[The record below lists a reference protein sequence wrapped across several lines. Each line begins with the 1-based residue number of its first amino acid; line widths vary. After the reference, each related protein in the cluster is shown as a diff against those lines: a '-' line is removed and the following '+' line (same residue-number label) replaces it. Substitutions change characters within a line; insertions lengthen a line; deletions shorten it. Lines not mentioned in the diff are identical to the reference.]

1 MGSVAEAVPP
11 FAGGLTFEVLGLPVP
26 QGSKQAFVVG
36 KRAVVTE
43 RAQATLKPWRS
54 AIAAA
59 AAELVEEPLAGPLS
73 IRLAFTL
80 PRPKSHYRTGA
91 RAGELRETAPRWV
104 ETRPDVDKLTRAVL
118 DALTGVAYRDD
129 GQIAWVEAS
138 KMFGARPGVA
148 VAIVHLEAHP

>member
-1 MGSVAEAVPP
+1 MGSAAIAPAP
-11 FAGGLTFEVLGLPVP
+11 FAGGLTFEVRGLPVP

-43 RAQATLKPWRS
+43 RGQATLKPWRS
-54 AIAAA
+54 QIAAA

-73 IRLAFTL
+73 IALTFAL

-91 RAGELRETAPRWV
+91 RAGELRETAPAWV
-104 ETRPDVDKLTRAVL
+104 ETRPDIDKLTRAVL

-129 GQIAWVEAS
+129 GQVAELKAH

-148 VAIVHLEAHP
+148 VSIVHLEARP

>member
-1 MGSVAEAVPP
+1 MGSVAALPTP
-11 FAGGLTFEVLGLPVP
+11 FAGGLTLEVFGLPVP

-43 RAQATLKPWRS
+43 RGQATLKPWRS
-54 AIAAA
+54 SIAAA

-91 RAGELRETAPRWV
+91 RAGELRDTAPKWV
-104 ETRPDVDKLTRAVL
+104 ETRPDIDKLARAVL

-129 GQIAWVEAS
+129 GQISELAAN
-138 KMFGARPGVA
+138 KAFGARPGVA
-148 VAIVHLEAHP
+148 IAIVRLEVRP

>member
-1 MGSVAEAVPP
+1 MSAATPVAP
-11 FAGGLTFEVLGLPVP
+11 FAGGLTFEVFGLPVP

-43 RAQATLKPWRS
+43 RGQATLKPWRS
-54 AIAAA
+54 SIAAA

-73 IRLAFTL
+73 IRLVFTL

-91 RAGELRETAPRWV
+91 HADELREAAPWWV
-104 ETRPDVDKLTRAVL
+104 ETRPDIDKLARAVL

-129 GQIAWVEAS
+129 GQIAELGAA
-138 KMFGARPGVA
+138 KTFGSRPGVG
-148 VAIVHLEAHP
+148 VEIVRLEAHP

>member
-1 MGSVAEAVPP
+1 MTSIGQSPLHLR
-11 FAGGLTFEVLGLPVP
+11 AGLELEVFGTPVP
-26 QGSKQAFVVG
+26 QGSKQAYVVG

-43 RAQATLKPWRS
+43 RGRATLRPWRS

-59 AAELVEEPLAGPLS
+59 AAEVVDEPLAGPLS

-80 PRPKSHYRTGA
+80 ARPKSHYRTGA
-91 RAGELRETAPRWV
+91 HAGELREAAPRWV

-129 GQIAWVEAS
+129 GQVSELAAN
-138 KMFGARPGVA
+138 KAFGSRPGVA
-148 VAIVHLEAHP
+148 IAIVCLEVPA